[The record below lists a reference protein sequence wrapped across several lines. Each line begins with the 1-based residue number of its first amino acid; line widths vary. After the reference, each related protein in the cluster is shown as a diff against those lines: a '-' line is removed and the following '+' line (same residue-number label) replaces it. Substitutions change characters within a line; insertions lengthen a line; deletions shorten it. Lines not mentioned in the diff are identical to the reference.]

1 MPKRKSSNSRRLRA
15 RAEDLSRAID
25 AMDLAAPGSMNLR
38 TKVCGKPTCRCA
50 AEDGVRHGPYY
61 EWARYEEG
69 RLTHRIVT
77 ADQAAAVKRAI
88 ENYREIEDLLARWV
102 IASVEKIVAMREKG

>member
-1 MPKRKSSNSRRLRA
+1 MPKRKSSTSRRLRA

-25 AMDLAAPGSMNLR
+25 AMDLEAPGSMNVR
-38 TKVCGKPTCRCA
+38 TKVCGKPTCHCA
-50 AEDGVRHGPYY
+50 AKDGVRHGPYY

-77 ADQAAAVKRAI
+77 PDQAATIKRAI

-102 IASVEKIVAMREKG
+102 IASVEEIVAMREKG